1 MAESGRKLLPVSL
14 ALLITSGKNDRLIKE
29 KRKEYSA
36 MPLDKTEIKILK
48 LLQDDAR
55 ITNQVLAEKTGMSAS
70 PCWRKV
76 RRLEEEEV
84 IQGYRAVLN
93 RKKIGLGVMVFV
105 RVSID
110 SHSEAEARKFEEEVT
125 ALEEVVACYSI
136 GGDADFLLQV
146 VAQDLDSYA
155 DFAMSVIR
163 RLPGIKEM
171 QSMFVLKEIK
181 PLASLPVKK
190 LI

>member
-1 MAESGRKLLPVSL
+1 MTLGA
-14 ALLITSGKNDRLIKE
+14 A
-29 KRKEYSA
+29 
-36 MPLDKTEIKILK
+36 EIKILK

-55 ITNQVLAEKTGMSAS
+55 ITNQVLAEKSGMSAS

-76 RRLEEEEV
+76 RKLEEDDV

-105 RVSID
+105 RVVID

-125 ALEEVVACYSI
+125 ALEEVVSCYSI

-146 VAQDLDSYA
+146 VAQDLDAYA
-155 DFAMSVIR
+155 DFAMSVVR

-181 PLASLPVKK
+181 PLASLPIKK
-190 LI
+190 SI

>member
-1 MAESGRKLLPVSL
+1 MA
-14 ALLITSGKNDRLIKE
+14 IT
-29 KRKEYSA
+29 
-36 MPLDKTEIKILK
+36 PTEIKILR

-55 ITNQVLAEKTGMSAS
+55 VTNQDLADKVGMSAS

-76 RRLEEEEV
+76 RKLEEEGV
-84 IQGYRAVLN
+84 IQGYRAVLD

-105 RVSID
+105 RVAID
-110 SHSEAEARKFEEEVT
+110 SHSEAEAKKFEEEVT
-125 ALEEVVACYSI
+125 ALEDVVACYSI
-136 GGDADFLLQV
+136 GGDTDFLLQV
-146 VAQDLDSYA
+146 VAPDLDSYA

-181 PLASLPVKK
+181 PLVNYPVKK
-190 LI
+190 Q

>member
-1 MAESGRKLLPVSL
+1 MVPD
-14 ALLITSGKNDRLIKE
+14 T
-29 KRKEYSA
+29 
-36 MPLDKTEIKILK
+36 TEMKILR

-55 ITNQVLAEKTGMSAS
+55 ITNQELADKAGMSAS

-76 RRLEEEEV
+76 RKLEEDDV

-93 RKKIGLGVMVFV
+93 RKKIGLGVMVFI
-105 RVSID
+105 RVTID

-125 ALEEVVACYSI
+125 ALEDVVACYSI

-146 VAQDLDSYA
+146 VASDLDSYA
-155 DFAMSVIR
+155 DFAMSVVR

-181 PLASLPVKK
+181 PLTAYPVKK
-190 LI
+190 QR

>member
-1 MAESGRKLLPVSL
+1 MA
-14 ALLITSGKNDRLIKE
+14 I
-29 KRKEYSA
+29 
-36 MPLDKTEIKILK
+36 DKTEIKILK

-55 ITNQVLAEKTGMSAS
+55 ITNQVLADKVGMSAS
-70 PCWRKV
+70 PCWRRV
-76 RRLEEEEV
+76 RKLEDDDV
-84 IQGYRAVLN
+84 IQGYRAILN

-105 RVSID
+105 RVTID
-110 SHSEAEARKFEEEVT
+110 SHSETEAKKFEQEVSE
-125 ALEEVVACYSI
+125 LENVVSCYSI

-146 VAQDLDSYA
+146 VSHDLDSYA

-181 PLASLPVKK
+181 PLVSYPITTVNSEA
-190 LI
+190 

>member
-1 MAESGRKLLPVSL
+1 MTTL
-14 ALLITSGKNDRLIKE
+14 
-29 KRKEYSA
+29 SA
-36 MPLDKTEIKILK
+36 VDMKILA

-55 ITNQVLAEKTGMSAS
+55 MTNQTLADDIGMSAS
-70 PCWRKV
+70 PCWRRV
-76 RRLEEEEV
+76 RKLEEDEV

-105 RVSID
+105 RVAID
-110 SHSEAEARKFEEEVT
+110 SHSEAEARKFEQEVT
-125 ALEEVVACYSI
+125 ALEDVVACYSI

-146 VAQDLDSYA
+146 VARDLDAYA
-155 DFAMSVIR
+155 DFAMAVIR

-181 PLASLPVKK
+181 PLASYPVKHR
-190 LI
+190 

>member
-1 MAESGRKLLPVSL
+1 MVPG
-14 ALLITSGKNDRLIKE
+14 T
-29 KRKEYSA
+29 
-36 MPLDKTEIKILK
+36 TEMKILR

-55 ITNQVLAEKTGMSAS
+55 ITNQELADKAGMSAS

-76 RRLEEEEV
+76 RKLEEDDV

-93 RKKIGLGVMVFV
+93 RKKIGLGVMVFI
-105 RVSID
+105 RVTID

-125 ALEEVVACYSI
+125 ALEDVVACYSI

-146 VAQDLDSYA
+146 VASDLDSYA
-155 DFAMSVIR
+155 DFAMSVVR
-163 RLPGIKEM
+163 RLPGTKEM

-181 PLASLPVKK
+181 PLTAYPVKK
-190 LI
+190 QR